1 MARVLYV
8 GVDWADRHHDIYVTD
23 EGARKL
29 GAFRIGHDVAGVD
42 ELARRVAALGAEPE
56 AVRVAIERPDGLL
69 VAALLERGY
78 AVYPINP
85 KAAERYRERHGTSGA
100 KDDARDARVLAH
112 ILRTDGEHFRRL
124 AAEGEVAAELRLTIR
139 AYRELVVEG
148 TRLVNQLHA
157 CLTDYYPAALDLFGQ
172 LDQAI
177 TLDFLAAFPTPE
189 AARAAGRE
197 AILAWLKERGYA
209 HPKRAAGV
217 AERATAGG
225 LTAGAGVVRAR
236 RRQALGLVA
245 ALRAVVDAKR
255 EHERALEEILGRH
268 PPTRGA
274 RPCGLFTALPG
285 AGTITAAA
293 LLGEL
298 GEDRT
303 SFSSADALRQVG
315 GTAPVTIQSGKA
327 KRVVRRRACD
337 RHLRDA
343 LVQFA
348 RTSRMRAALGDE
360 RVAWVLE
367 VYTARRR
374 AGDTAPQ
381 ADRVVANRWAAI
393 LWAMWTR
400 REAYDHARYA
410 KARAARSLP
419 KAS

>member
-1 MARVLYV
+1 M
-8 GVDWADRHHDIYVTD
+8 TD
-23 EGARKL
+23 EAAGKL
-29 GAFRIGHDVAGVD
+29 GAFRITHDVAGVD
-42 ELARRVAALGAEPE
+42 ELARRIAVLGVEPKV
-56 AVRVAIERPDGLL
+56 VRVAIERPDGLL

-112 ILRTDGEHFRRL
+112 ILRTDGEHFRKL
-124 AAEGEVAAELRLTIR
+124 TPEGEVVAELRLTIR
-139 AYRELVVEG
+139 PYRELVTEG

-157 CLTDYYPAALDLFGQ
+157 CLADYYPAAADLFGR
-172 LDQAI
+172 LDQLI
-177 TLDFLAAFPTPE
+177 TLDFLEAFSTPE
-189 AARAAGRE
+189 AACAAGQE
-197 AILAWLKERGYA
+197 GILTWLKDHGYA
-209 HPKRAAGV
+209 QPKRAAGI
-217 AERATAGG
+217 AERATAKG
-225 LTAGAGVVRAR
+225 LAAGAGVVRAR

-255 EHERALEEILGRH
+255 EHEWALEEILGRH
-268 PPTRGA
+268 PDG
-274 RPCGLFTALPG
+274 GLFTALPG
-285 AGTITAAA
+285 AGTVTAAA

-298 GEDRT
+298 GEDRGA
-303 SFSSADALRQVG
+303 FSSADALRQIG

-343 LVQFA
+343 LLQFA

-367 VYTARRR
+367 VYAARRKV
-374 AGDTAPQ
+374 GDTTPQ

-410 KARAARSLP
+410 KARAARALP
-419 KAS
+419 KAG